1 MNEST
6 NIVTLNQP
14 SCSSYMCLVM
24 PSMLHKAFHDTT
36 YYDKAFHDKAYYDTA
51 CKGQL
56 TSSVAGGALEVKHSL
71 QCHYFHDTAFYDT
84 AVYDTA
90 LL

>member
-1 MNEST
+1 
-6 NIVTLNQP
+6 
-14 SCSSYMCLVM
+14 M

-36 YYDKAFHDKAYYDTA
+36 YYDKAFHDAAYYDTA

-56 TSSVAGGALEVKHSL
+56 TSSEAGGALEVKHSL